1 MTPVF
6 TDSGPSP
13 RWVRIMGSEASLR
26 TDPCGWLT
34 CRGGAETT
42 AEPPE
47 AVQLRKKT

>member
-1 MTPVF
+1 MIPVF
-6 TDSGPSP
+6 TDFGTPPS
-13 RWVRIMGSEASLR
+13 WGRIMGSEAVLG

-47 AVQLRKKT
+47 AVQLRKKS